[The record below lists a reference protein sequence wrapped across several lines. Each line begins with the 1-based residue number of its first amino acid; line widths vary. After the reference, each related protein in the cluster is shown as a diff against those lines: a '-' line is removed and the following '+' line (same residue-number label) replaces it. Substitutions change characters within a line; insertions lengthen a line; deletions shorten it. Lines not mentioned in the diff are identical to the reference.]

1 MTVRVRLF
9 AVYRDLVGR
18 AEVLLELPSGST
30 VREAVDALRVE
41 TAAHSLPADPVVA
54 VNEVYASIDLV
65 LEPGDELALIPPV
78 AGG

>member
-18 AEVLLELPSGST
+18 KEVTLELPSGST
-30 VREAVDALRVE
+30 VAQAVQTLRND
-41 TAAHSLPADPVVA
+41 TAAHSLPAEPVVA
-54 VNEVYASIDLV
+54 VNEVYASIESV
-65 LEPGDELALIPPV
+65 LEHGDELALIPPV